1 MEICKIKISKELI
14 QQLINKGDIT
24 TNDFEVVGV
33 DENSFDYSNNEV
45 WKALKEKSDKA
56 FKELKKAEF
65 NIRNNI

>member
-14 QQLINKGDIT
+14 QELINKGEIT
-24 TNDFEVVGV
+24 TNDFEVVGI
-33 DENSFDYSNNEV
+33 DEDSFDYSNNEV

-56 FKELKKAEF
+56 FKELKKSEF